1 MSNCKARTGCTYDV
15 ILAELNE
22 AVAKVR
28 EFGGTVTGTKL
39 PHWAETQ
46 KEVGTAFA
54 KLVDKMQQAQA
65 HLEACLICK
74 PCYIHHILI

>member
-15 ILAELNE
+15 ILAELND

-28 EFGGTVTGTKL
+28 EFAGTVTGTKL
-39 PHWAETQ
+39 PHWVETQ
-46 KEVGTAFA
+46 KEVNTAMVT
-54 KLVDKMQQAQA
+54 LVERLQQAQA

-74 PCYIHHILI
+74 TCCVHRILI

>member
-15 ILAELNE
+15 ILAELND

-28 EFGGTVTGTKL
+28 QFGDSVTGTKL

-54 KLVDKMQQAQA
+54 KLVDKMQQAQD